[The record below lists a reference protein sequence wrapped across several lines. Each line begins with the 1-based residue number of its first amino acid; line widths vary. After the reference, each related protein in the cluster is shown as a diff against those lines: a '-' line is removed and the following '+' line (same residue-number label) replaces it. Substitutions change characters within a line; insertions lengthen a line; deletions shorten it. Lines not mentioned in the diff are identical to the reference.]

1 MLHFFVSLHL
11 SSCFEFYGFQHSV
24 KISLQVLLN
33 AISYIVA
40 LLVFQLIS
48 LFSVFLALSQYLS
61 YSTYKHVLH
70 ILSPLVLFAG
80 KDHVLLNVY
89 FNNPKHLLALWSKH
103 SRWIINIF
111 LLNELRNSEWVA
123 GQMNWLVNKGMH
135 FRSWACYNLKL
146 YKFRYPKS

>member
-24 KISLQVLLN
+24 KISLQVPFKCYLLYSRSSGVPAN
-33 AISYIVA
+33 
-40 LLVFQLIS
+40 
-48 LFSVFLALSQYLS
+48 LFSVIPALSQYLS

-80 KDHVLLNVY
+80 KDYVLLNVY

-103 SRWIINIF
+103 SRWIIHIF

-123 GQMNWLVNKGMH
+123 GRMNWWVNKGTH

-146 YKFRYPKS
+146 RYPKS